1 MPAISSFGVEL
12 LSRSPLLCKTSQVQH
27 GEVLPLHTSARQ
39 VKNSPLILPVPEAVP
54 VPRHA
59 KTHDNDILVTF
70 FHPHPHHPHPH
81 HINLLHMISKC
92 HNLKE
97 SRDFDYGN
105 QWEGHIVSWSLHPLP
120 SNLNNSPQHS
130 TLLLCSLTP

>member
-59 KTHDNDILVTF
+59 KTHDNDILVTL
-70 FHPHPHHPHPH
+70 FHPHHHHPHPH

-92 HNLKE
+92 HNLMVRTTVVKMAE
-97 SRDFDYGN
+97 
-105 QWEGHIVSWSLHPLP
+105 IVLFSV
-120 SNLNNSPQHS
+120 NLK
-130 TLLLCSLTP
+130 